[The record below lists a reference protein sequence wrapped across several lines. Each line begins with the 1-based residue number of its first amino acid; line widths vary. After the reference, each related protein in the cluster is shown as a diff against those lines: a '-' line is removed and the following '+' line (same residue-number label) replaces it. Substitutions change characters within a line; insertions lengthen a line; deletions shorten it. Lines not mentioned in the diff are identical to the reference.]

1 MLEEYIELEIRIKYG
16 DHAEN
21 FYVKKFWS
29 ERKCFFLFHASFTHH
44 FLNISQ
50 LFA

>member
-1 MLEEYIELEIRIKYG
+1 MLEEYIELEIRKKYR
-16 DHAEN
+16 DYVEN
-21 FYVKKFWS
+21 FYVKKHWS
-29 ERKCFFLFHASFTHH
+29 ERKCFFLFHVSFAHH